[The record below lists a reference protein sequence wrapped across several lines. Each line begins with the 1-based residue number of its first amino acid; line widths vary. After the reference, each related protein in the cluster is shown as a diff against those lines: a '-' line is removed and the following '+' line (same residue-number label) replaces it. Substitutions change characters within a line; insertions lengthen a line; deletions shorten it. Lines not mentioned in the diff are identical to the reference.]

1 MGALVLLLLLLL
13 LLGVLLL
20 LLGALLLFLTVL
32 LFRGGLLLLHLSVLL
47 LILPLLLCHHFLLV
61 RPREDDL
68 QDAARD
74 ADQVAG
80 ERSRGVV
87 EAVRTAREVRAEDD
101 DLLAALPHVNLGPI
115 PHNVPL
121 DEDAA
126 LTTELLQSSVD
137 LLGCLRLH
145 RHHRHT
151 TSRQASCDKRVASLA
166 GDQGLG
172 HPGRATTVLGVGL
185 QHILFH
191 GKHGLSAG
199 VLVGPGGQGRACGT
213 CGIRF
218 EVPFECAR
226 CARQRRRQGDGVRE
240 SADDDIPREAHVAL
254 QEPDEVPRL
263 APCRHGRC
271 KELHQTILEDLR
283 LSVHRVDP
291 TLQVDVL
298 VQHGGHVGR

>member
-199 VLVGPGGQGRACGT
+199 VLVGPGGQGRA
-213 CGIRF
+213 
-218 EVPFECAR
+218 
-226 CARQRRRQGDGVRE
+226 RQRRRQGDGVRE